1 MNLTEIGPGGIT
13 DIVFIIVLLLSG
25 VLAFLRGFVHEVLT
39 IIAWVGAILAV
50 VFGFPHVQPFTLQY
64 LHQPLVATIATG
76 TALFLISLIIFSLL
90 TRPIAAT
97 VSKTALNGLDRTLG
111 FVFGLL
117 RGFVLMC
124 LAFLIIWFLILGSKT
139 PPPWLKEAKTGP
151 FIEYGLK
158 VIYDL
163 IPKEWGTPDLNLDGI
178 QFTID
183 GKGSADDA
191 YRALVSPRPRA
202 DEPPITPQQQ
212 QTPSQQPPARSGYS
226 PTETQDM
233 NRLIQQTNP

>member
-1 MNLTEIGPGGIT
+1 MNPAEIGPAGIT

-50 VFGFPHVQPFTLQY
+50 VFGFPHAQPFALQY
-64 LHQPLVATIATG
+64 IHQPLIAGVATG
-76 TALFLISLIIFSLL
+76 TALFLVSLIVFSLL

-117 RGFVLMC
+117 RGFVLVS
-124 LAFLIIWFLILGSKT
+124 LGFLVIWFLILGAKT
-139 PPPWLKEAKTGP
+139 SPSWLKEARTGP
-151 FIEYGLK
+151 FIEYGVK
-158 VIYDL
+158 IIYDL
-163 IPKEWGTPDLNLDGI
+163 IPKEWGTPELNLDGI

-183 GKGSADDA
+183 GATAADDA
-191 YRALVSPRPRA
+191 YKALVSPRPRQDPA
-202 DEPPITPQQQ
+202 PSPQQQ
-212 QTPSQQPPARSGYS
+212 QQQQPPGSAGYS
-226 PTETQDM
+226 PTQTQEM
-233 NRLIQQTNP
+233 NRLMNQANP